1 MLRPAHLPALTGIRF
16 VAAAWVVVFHILRFN
31 EEDIRAESQLLY
43 GVIWPVASQGD
54 LGVDLFFMLSGFVL
68 AHNYL
73 SRLGPEP
80 GLAATGHFLWA
91 RIARIWPLYVVA
103 LLLGGVAL
111 LLRQVLFGSDPT
123 VPLTFGKLAEQV
135 LMIQQ
140 WTDPD
145 VAYTSWTTPGWSI
158 SAEWLAY
165 LSFPLLAVV
174 VWRVQKVVGPRLL
187 AALSIM
193 TLLPLLVWMADAESQ
208 GEPWMWFGRLA
219 SEFVCGMLVAAALP
233 STPSTRPRTWGAV
246 AIAISLGMV
255 AWFYVV
261 DALEAPWLGAQVMV
275 LFPFLIVAL
284 ARGQGRLVDLLSTR
298 AMIVGGGLSYALY
311 LVHSPMIKF
320 FRDAEANSAWY
331 PFEHRFYGEF
341 AVAALSVVVAY
352 CLFRYVEEP
361 AREALRDVVPPPQ
374 QDTPERAPDRELESS
389 NR

>member
-1 MLRPAHLPALTGIRF
+1 MRPAHLPALTGIRF
-16 VAAAWVVVFHILRFN
+16 VAAAWVVAFHILRFN
-31 EEDIRAESQLLY
+31 EDDLRAEHPFLAA
-43 GVIWPVASQGD
+43 VIWPIASQGD

-73 SRLGPEP
+73 SRLGPDP
-80 GLAATGHFLWA
+80 GVAATGRFLWA

-103 LLLGGVAL
+103 VLIGGLAL

-165 LSFPLLAVV
+165 LSFPVLAVV
-174 VWRVQKVVGPRLL
+174 VWRLQKVVGPRLL
-187 AALSIM
+187 AGLAIL

-208 GEPWMWFGRLA
+208 GEPWMWVGRLA
-219 SEFVCGMLVAAALP
+219 SEFTCGMLVAAALP
-233 STPSTRPRTWGAV
+233 TTPSTRPRSWGV
-246 AIAISLGMV
+246 IAIGISAGMV
-255 AWFYVV
+255 AWFYLV
-261 DALEAPWLGAQVMV
+261 EAVGLPWLGAQVMV
-275 LFPFLIVAL
+275 AFPFLIVAL
-284 ARGQGRLVDLLSTR
+284 ARGEGRLVDLLSTR
-298 AMIVGGGLSYALY
+298 ALVVGGGLSYALY

-320 FRDAEANSAWY
+320 FRDAEANTGWY

-341 AVAALSVVVAY
+341 AVAAVSVVIAY
-352 CLFRYVEEP
+352 YLFRYVEEP
-361 AREALRDVVPPPQ
+361 ARRALRDVVPPPAKGP
-374 QDTPERAPDRELESS
+374 TERAPERELERSS
-389 NR
+389 T

>member
-1 MLRPAHLPALTGIRF
+1 MPGDHEQLRVEARLPTGGQERGVPAL
-16 VAAAWVVVFHILRFN
+16 VDVLRVG
-31 EEDIRAESQLLY
+31 R
-43 GVIWPVASQGD
+43 

-135 LMIQQ
+135 LMVQQ

-165 LSFPLLAVV
+165 LSFPILAVF
-174 VWRVQKVVGPRLL
+174 VWRLQRYVGPRLL
-187 AALSIM
+187 AGLSIL

-208 GEPWMWFGRLA
+208 GEPWMWIGRLA

-233 STPSTRPRTWGAV
+233 TTPSTRSASSSAPSSPPSASSATSATSPRSCAKTSA
-246 AIAISLGMV
+246 A
-255 AWFYVV
+255 
-261 DALEAPWLGAQVMV
+261 
-275 LFPFLIVAL
+275 
-284 ARGQGRLVDLLSTR
+284 ST
-298 AMIVGGGLSYALY
+298 
-311 LVHSPMIKF
+311 HSSSRPTTT
-320 FRDAEANSAWY
+320 RPCS
-331 PFEHRFYGEF
+331 
-341 AVAALSVVVAY
+341 
-352 CLFRYVEEP
+352 
-361 AREALRDVVPPPQ
+361 
-374 QDTPERAPDRELESS
+374 TPT
-389 NR
+389 